1 MQGEEVEV
9 KHGHVRGREKALEA
23 HPSMELDVQTAPE
36 NDSVFLTSMITVGS
50 DRPAQLRYIQ
60 ETKWVY

>member
-9 KHGHVRGREKALEA
+9 KYGHVRGHEKALGA
-23 HPSMELDVQTAPE
+23 HPSVEADVQTAPE

-50 DRPAQLRYIQ
+50 DRPAQLRYRQ
-60 ETKWVY
+60 ETEWVY